1 MNRWFEDWL
10 ERVKETIFVVTS
22 FIVGATIGVF
32 IASGTLLVI
41 AEIVHAINKWLL
53 GLSGGAKKNS
63 CQCSKKSITQTLK
76 KYHILQRMDSTRGGA
91 FLPSFESLF

>member
-10 ERVKETIFVVTS
+10 EYVKETVFIVTS

-32 IASGTLLVI
+32 AASGTLLVI

-53 GLSGGAKKNS
+53 GLSGG
-63 CQCSKKSITQTLK
+63 
-76 KYHILQRMDSTRGGA
+76 
-91 FLPSFESLF
+91 